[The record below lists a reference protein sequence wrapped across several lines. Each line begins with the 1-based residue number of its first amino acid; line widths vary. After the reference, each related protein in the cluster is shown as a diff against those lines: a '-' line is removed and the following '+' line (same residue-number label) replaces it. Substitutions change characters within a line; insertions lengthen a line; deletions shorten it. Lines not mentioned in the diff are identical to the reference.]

1 MRGMNSKG
9 FKIRSMAPTINQRRS
24 CSGVHLGVQVQ
35 NEPKEQQVKDLLAGK
50 PSGEATQAEE
60 ENIEKQARQ
69 RGFMKLTFY
78 LYRKAVREE
87 KKKGAGGGGC
97 KLFNHLWMQMQKTFL
112 NVRQTLMAKRTD
124 CKSASQGY
132 SEAKIFLWKLF

>member
-1 MRGMNSKG
+1 MRGRNSKG

-35 NEPKEQQVKDLLAGK
+35 NEPEEQQVKDLLAGK

-78 LYRKAVREE
+78 LYRKAVREG
-87 KKKGAGGGGC
+87 KKRGGG
-97 KLFNHLWMQMQKTFL
+97 M
-112 NVRQTLMAKRTD
+112 QTLQSFMNANAKDFFKCTPDTD
-124 CKSASQGY
+124 GKEDRLQ
-132 SEAKIFLWKLF
+132 KRQPRVF